1 MSGYGRGGVPCR
13 SSCETPDAWTT
24 AVVRGG
30 ALSLVFPADIVRAVM
45 TGQGP
50 PPNPSGDGGPPP
62 PDSGMGMTAVSYL
75 IAGMLVWGG
84 IGWLVDHWVGTRG
97 IFVGIGAV
105 VGAAGGVYLIVRRLG
120 A

>member
-1 MSGYGRGGVPCR
+1 
-13 SSCETPDAWTT
+13 
-24 AVVRGG
+24 
-30 ALSLVFPADIVRAVM
+30 M
-45 TGQGP
+45 TGQEP
-50 PPNPSGDGGPPP
+50 PKNPRGDDGSTP
-62 PDSGMGMTAVSYL
+62 PDTGMGMTAVAYL
-75 IAGMLVWGG
+75 ISGMLVWGG